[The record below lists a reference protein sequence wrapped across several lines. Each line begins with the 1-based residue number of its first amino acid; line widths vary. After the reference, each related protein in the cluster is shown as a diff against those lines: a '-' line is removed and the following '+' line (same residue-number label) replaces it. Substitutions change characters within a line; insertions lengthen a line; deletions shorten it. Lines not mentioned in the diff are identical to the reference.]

1 MPRLEPQRRGW
12 TPPWRCRRHRP
23 GHSSASGGS
32 DHRTP
37 ASSPAPPACKGVLG
51 DADAHRGVKAQRHR
65 ALLQSLQQLVA
76 GDGRELHGQVVEAG
90 AVHADTAADHHDV
103 PALDVGA
110 GGGAGAHPDEG
121 IRPAL
126 MELLHADGGGG
137 PPIPVEVTVTRSPSS
152 RALQVVNSR
161 FRVTMRGLSRWAA
174 ISSHRSGSPG
184 TMA

>member
-1 MPRLEPQRRGW
+1 GTAPDIALPAADQIIGHRLRLRL
-12 TPPWRCRRHRP
+12 RLRV
-23 GHSSASGGS
+23 
-32 DHRTP
+32 
-37 ASSPAPPACKGVLG
+37 KGVLG

-137 PPIPVEVTVTRSPSS
+137 PPDTGGGNGDPLSIQ
-152 RALQVVNSR
+152 RAL
-161 FRVTMRGLSRWAA
+161 
-174 ISSHRSGSPG
+174 PG
-184 TMA
+184 GELP